1 LIRKTEVLENPTF
14 KEEKKKHSEVKKD
27 ITVERIK
34 PDGVAGYKLC
44 RNTAPVA
51 ATNNSDFI
59 HGFVWFK
66 RMGQEKKRDAE
77 ETQKGGQE

>member
-1 LIRKTEVLENPTF
+1 
-14 KEEKKKHSEVKKD
+14 
-27 ITVERIK
+27 VERIK